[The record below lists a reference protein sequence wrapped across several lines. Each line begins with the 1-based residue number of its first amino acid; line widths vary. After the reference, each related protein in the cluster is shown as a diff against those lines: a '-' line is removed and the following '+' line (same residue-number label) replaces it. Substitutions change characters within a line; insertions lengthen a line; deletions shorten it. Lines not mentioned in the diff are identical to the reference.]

1 MFPFLAELSGAPSGA
16 PSDGENL
23 PMSAARYDLV
33 PMSIIGIIGDVGRS

>member
-1 MFPFLAELSGAPSGA
+1 MFPFLAEVSGAPSGA

-33 PMSIIGIIGDVGRS
+33 LLWIIRIIDDEGRS